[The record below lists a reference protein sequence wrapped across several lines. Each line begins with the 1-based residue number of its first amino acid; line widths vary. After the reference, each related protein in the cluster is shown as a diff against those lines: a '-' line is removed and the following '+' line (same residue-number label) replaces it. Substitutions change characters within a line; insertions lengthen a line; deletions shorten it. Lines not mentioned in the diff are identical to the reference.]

1 MTAVRPPEYFPRL
14 EYCALM
20 LEAEWFVVA
29 DTFPISRQSRQNRT
43 KIRTPDEQGRQR
55 LTVTRKHG
63 ATDKALN
70 ALELDA
76 STFWARTR

>member
-1 MTAVRPPEYFPRL
+1 MTAVRSPEYFPRI

-20 LEAEWFVVA
+20 FEAEWFVIA
-29 DTFPISRQSRQNRT
+29 DTFPFSRQSWHNRT
-43 KIRTPDEQGRQR
+43 KIRPPDEQGRQR
-55 LTVTRKHG
+55 LTVPRKHG